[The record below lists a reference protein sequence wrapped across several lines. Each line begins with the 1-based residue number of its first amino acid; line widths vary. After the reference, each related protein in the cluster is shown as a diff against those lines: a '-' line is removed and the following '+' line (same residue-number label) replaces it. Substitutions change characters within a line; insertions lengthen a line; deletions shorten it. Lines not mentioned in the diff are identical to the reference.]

1 MAPHRKGSKSSFVQQ
16 MIETRFQ
23 PTPKRQQMMMKQQQ
37 QQMRKRKRME
47 QLSHSGTNTMN
58 HQYWTG
64 VYKGTFYRIP
74 KVTPTA
80 TPASFGKAFSFSS
93 AWRPLPVLPKLYTPT
108 SPPAKIPSLLSPS
121 NSGTTT
127 SCQIPKHPS
136 TTTNTSN
143 TSTSSCSSTADAA
156 ASNSTAA
163 TATVCA
169 ATSTTTGT
177 KSTGILPTVV
187 KIAAK
192 TFRHPNQRTEFYE
205 RFKQWIYENYGT
217 LILNFGSICTLI
229 GFTRSDVLELRTL
242 SVTGSVC
249 AIAYHIATP
258 PLRIPPLIWSST
270 FAFVNGYKIYEI
282 VQEREG
288 SVQLS
293 TEQEEMYSN
302 FFMPHGVTPKQFEII
317 YAKAEVL
324 HIKKGTFLI
333 RQTEAYQH
341 VDLVVAGTTR
351 ASALGRFLTAASTTP
366 TARDERVGGASG
378 AWIGEMCLLE
388 RVWLKEQKKSA
399 SSSSNVV
406 HQTSLL
412 SPSPP
417 QSRQMSTTP
426 SKDSQ
431 ESIDRTES
439 TKESAV
445 NFTDTGNFVGNNSDI
460 GSNKTKTDDK
470 SAILNNGTK
479 NATIENTKHAEQLVI
494 GKDSIAAVHEKA
506 SPPRKSTETTPN
518 QQQPT
523 KLKACRSMY
532 TIVAQE
538 DCVVLRWR
546 HDVMEGLMEK
556 STDMRAALTRAMTAA
571 IVGKVINFTVSRSK
585 ANQTWATWL
594 GDWKYNAGAEVNI
607 EDETTTANNVNAATT
622 TTNTVMVD
630 EAAMAT
636 KENLPNYPIRSFR

>member
-1 MAPHRKGSKSSFVQQ
+1 MPQHRPRSKSFVQRL
-16 MIETRFQ
+16 IETRYR
-23 PTPKRQQMMMKQQQ
+23 PIPIRQQMMMKQQQ
-37 QQMRKRKRME
+37 MKKRKRME
-47 QLSHSGTNTMN
+47 QQQQLSNSHHNN
-58 HQYWTG
+58 NNYWTG
-64 VYKGTFYRIP
+64 VYNGTFYRIP
-74 KVTPTA
+74 KVTATT
-80 TPASFGKAFSFSS
+80 TPASLGKSSFSS
-93 AWRPLPVLPKLYTPT
+93 TWRPLPVLPKLYTPT
-108 SPPAKIPSLLSPS
+108 SPPAKIPSLLSS
-121 NSGTTT
+121 AT
-127 SCQIPKHPS
+127 IPKTSALSHNAATNS
-136 TTTNTSN
+136 TTTA
-143 TSTSSCSSTADAA
+143 CTAD
-156 ASNSTAA
+156 S
-163 TATVCA
+163 V
-169 ATSTTTGT
+169 TTGAQ
-177 KSTGILPTVV
+177 SILPTVV

-192 TFRHPNQRTEFYE
+192 TFRHPNQRNEFYE

-242 SVTGSVC
+242 SVTGSLC
-249 AIAYHIATP
+249 AIVYHFATP
-258 PLRIPPLIWSST
+258 PLRIPPLLWSGT
-270 FAFVNGYKIYEI
+270 FALVNGYKIYEI

-302 FFMPHGVTPKQFEII
+302 FFMPHGVTPKQFEMI

-324 HIKKGTFLI
+324 HIKKGTYLI

-388 RVWLKEQKKSA
+388 RAWLKEQK
-399 SSSSNVV
+399 SSSSPANVV
-406 HQTSLL
+406 HQTSLVSPLPLL
-412 SPSPP
+412 SDRRISIP
-417 QSRQMSTTP
+417 P

-431 ESIDRTES
+431 EKSARAESTTES
-439 TKESAV
+439 AM
-445 NFTDTGNFVGNNSDI
+445 NFTDTGNFEGNNN
-460 GSNKTKTDDK
+460 GSNKSRTDDK
-470 SAILNNGTK
+470 SVILKNGTK
-479 NATIENTKHAEQLVI
+479 HATNDIAKNAELVNGNAMVATVDEKI
-494 GKDSIAAVHEKA
+494 G
-506 SPPRKSTETTPN
+506 PLRKSTETLPN
-518 QQQPT
+518 QRQPS

-585 ANQTWATWL
+585 ANQTWTTWL
-594 GDWKYNAGAEVNI
+594 GDWKYNAGAEINI
-607 EDETTTANNVNAATT
+607 EDDTTTNNTNAATSK
-622 TTNTVMVD
+622 TNTGTVD
-630 EAAMAT
+630 EAGLAA
-636 KENLPNYPIRSFR
+636 KENLPNYPIRTFR